1 MRRGGHPLTTANTNQ
16 GHFQTPDRAPSALK
30 PRAATTSK
38 KRSATPVSSASASRP
53 RKRNSLPSARDQP
66 TLTQIDFV
74 STKSQGSFEQDD
86 DDLDYIDGAPGN
98 GTLPSREVIEIDD
111 SADDDYQPPSRLPRG
126 NARTVRF
133 GSDSKT
139 NQSKKQRKDSNKDRA
154 GGKRET
160 KNKRGKKDNKPAE
173 KDKTLTQMDYVRR
186 YLKIEPDDDVKL
198 EYTYVTPKRE
208 ESQRNRISNQ
218 RVLDHD
224 HTQETPGESKRRK
237 LDSDDVTEDTTVK
250 SPARDA
256 QHHDSQLPKTPR
268 NHRTTIPSSQSP
280 ESPGLAIISSSQFRS
295 AQRSPLKRFS
305 PRDSH
310 PIKEELPQD
319 DQLRVSRQSPDLGTL
334 PRHMS
339 PTPVKREYSPL
350 NRPAFYEPSAHSA
363 VGIGNAADESEQPPT
378 ATPRTVVYETDGESD
393 YDSSECGF
401 SGTPTSPTAR
411 LLESDD
417 DNETNDKH
425 NDDDE
430 LPDVDSQYLPPI
442 PHTELETESCL
453 TSETNLPSDAS
464 ICYRRVQPATQFPL
478 EPIPVLNTQKMAELF
493 PEGPHNSHSMS
504 TASGSRPS
512 RGIGS
517 PIPSDPLHVQSSTQ
531 TETQTET
538 QTQTQSQ
545 TQSQDL
551 ERTSTEL
558 VPESSP
564 VARHETSML
573 TDSKKPLGPRAPN
586 AAVQVESSQPAD
598 RFTKATNQ
606 QQKPPARGILT
617 GSQILTSS
625 VMESVP
631 FPAFWLG
638 SQDSVGEPYNLP
650 DTSG

>member
-1 MRRGGHPLTTANTNQ
+1 MRRGGNPLTTANTNQ

-30 PRAATTSK
+30 PKAATTSK
-38 KRSATPVSSASASRP
+38 KRSATPASSASALRP

-74 STKSQGSFEQDD
+74 STKSQSSFEQDD
-86 DDLDYIDGAPGN
+86 DDLDYIDEAPGN
-98 GTLPSREVIEIDD
+98 GAETSREVIEIDD
-111 SADDDYQPPSRLPRG
+111 SGDDDYQPPSRLPRG

-133 GSDSKT
+133 GSDSKRD
-139 NQSKKQRKDSNKDRA
+139 QSKQRKTSNKDRA
-154 GGKRET
+154 DGKRET

-218 RVLDHD
+218 RVPDPD
-224 HTQETPGESKRRK
+224 HTQEPSSESKRRK
-237 LDSDDVTEDTTVK
+237 LASDDVAEKKTVK
-250 SPARDA
+250 TAA
-256 QHHDSQLPKTPR
+256 QDLEHQDPQLPKTPR

-280 ESPGLAIISSSQFRS
+280 ESPGLAIISSSQFRG
-295 AQRSPLKRFS
+295 AQRSPLERFS

-310 PIKEELPQD
+310 PIKEESPRHNQPE
-319 DQLRVSRQSPDLGTL
+319 VSRQSPDLGTL

-339 PTPVKREYSPL
+339 PTPVKREYSPI
-350 NRPAFYEPSAHSA
+350 NRPAFYRPPVHSA
-363 VGIGNAADESEQPPT
+363 VGVGNAADESEKPPT
-378 ATPRTVVYETDGESD
+378 ATPRTVVYETDGESN

-401 SGTPTSPTAR
+401 SGTPTLPTAH

-417 DNETNDKH
+417 NNETHDNH

-430 LPDVDSQYLPPI
+430 LPDIDSQYLPPI
-442 PHTELETESCL
+442 PHTELETESGL

-464 ICYRRVQPATQFPL
+464 ICYQRVQSATQFPL
-478 EPIPVLNTQKMAELF
+478 EPIPVLDTQKMAELF
-493 PEGPHNSHSMS
+493 PEKPHNPHSMS

-517 PIPSDPLHVQSSTQ
+517 PIPSDPLHAQSSTQ
-531 TETQTET
+531 TETQTQT

-545 TQSQDL
+545 SQTQDL
-551 ERTSTEL
+551 EKTSTEL

-564 VARHETSML
+564 IAEHETRMRPNN
-573 TDSKKPLGPRAPN
+573 KNPLGPRAPDT
-586 AAVQVESSQPAD
+586 AVQVESSQPAD
-598 RFTKATNQ
+598 RFTKTISQRQN
-606 QQKPPARGILT
+606 PPARGILT

-638 SQDSVGEPYNLP
+638 SQDSVGEPYSLP